1 MAGCFGCFQTKY
13 HEQVNANAPILRHLH
28 KSSSQVADISHLL
41 GTDGQKPKEG
51 SKLMSYVQAP
61 QHGQYAYEEVGHL
74 GDAQHRT
81 LKLMRHKR
89 SKELVAVKF
98 IRQSAGVCFYEYL
111 RMFLVCDDYP
121 GAHGAIQSGA
131 TWQ

>member
-1 MAGCFGCFQTKY
+1 MRSDCALNTMAGCFGCFQTKR
-13 HEQVNANAPILRHLH
+13 HPDANANAPIFRQLH
-28 KSSSQVADISHLL
+28 TSSGQVADISHLL
-41 GTDGQKPKEG
+41 GTDGQGKKLKEG

-89 SKELVAVKF
+89 SKELVAVKV
-98 IRQSAGVCFYEYL
+98 IPQSTGTVYLEFSHGKLHVC
-111 RMFLVCDDYP
+111 
-121 GAHGAIQSGA
+121 
-131 TWQ
+131 

>member
-1 MAGCFGCFQTKY
+1 MAGCFGCFQTKR
-13 HEQVNANAPILRHLH
+13 HQEVNATVPILRHLH
-28 KSSSQVADISHLL
+28 KPSGQVADISHLL
-41 GTDGQKPKEG
+41 GTDGQKFKEG

-89 SKELVAVKF
+89 SKELVAVKL
-98 IRQSAGVCFYEYL
+98 IKQSTGNCILTCGCLHMV
-111 RMFLVCDDYP
+111 
-121 GAHGAIQSGA
+121 
-131 TWQ
+131 